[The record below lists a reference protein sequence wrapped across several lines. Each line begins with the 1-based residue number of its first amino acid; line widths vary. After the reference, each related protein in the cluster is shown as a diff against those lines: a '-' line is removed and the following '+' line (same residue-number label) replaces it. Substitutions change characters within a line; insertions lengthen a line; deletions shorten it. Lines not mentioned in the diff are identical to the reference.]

1 MKRRASWGQFAHEI
15 EKSQGSAD
23 FDIEFAMDIEI
34 HTRARR
40 EVVLDSM
47 TYKFS
52 RVARDVV
59 LDVIKMR
66 FVGAQSTLKVDD
78 VFLLIATVG
87 CLLLEKCANGVR
99 PGRTLSRNASQ

>member
-23 FDIEFAMDIEI
+23 FDIE
-34 HTRARR
+34 
-40 EVVLDSM
+40 VVLDSM

-59 LDVIKMR
+59 LDVIICHKNAISR
-66 FVGAQSTLKVDD
+66 
-78 VFLLIATVG
+78 
-87 CLLLEKCANGVR
+87 R
-99 PGRTLSRNASQ
+99 PIDPEGR

>member
-23 FDIEFAMDIEI
+23 FDIEFAMDFEI

-59 LDVIKMR
+59 LDVIICHKNVISR
-66 FVGAQSTLKVDD
+66 
-78 VFLLIATVG
+78 
-87 CLLLEKCANGVR
+87 R
-99 PGRTLSRNASQ
+99 PIDPEGR

>member
-47 TYKFS
+47 
-52 RVARDVV
+52 RGGIARYARR
-59 LDVIKMR
+59 R
-66 FVGAQSTLKVDD
+66 F
-78 VFLLIATVG
+78 
-87 CLLLEKCANGVR
+87 R
-99 PGRTLSRNASQ
+99 